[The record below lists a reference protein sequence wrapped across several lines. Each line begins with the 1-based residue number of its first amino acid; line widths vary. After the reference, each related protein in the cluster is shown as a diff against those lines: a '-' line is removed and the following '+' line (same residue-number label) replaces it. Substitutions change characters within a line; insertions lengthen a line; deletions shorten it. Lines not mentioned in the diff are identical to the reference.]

1 MAANPYFVSA
11 SVEPSDAYS
20 EYATPGGQ
28 SIPSTPASSEV
39 GASSSRRYSLAS
51 AGLELSLALKDDE
64 VSLEAESVDTG
75 SEYKTLLDQAKTAS
89 LEAEYIRS
97 PKQLYKFLEQALS
110 VAESTQAT
118 VKETPSSVTVGN
130 PLTCSVWLKD
140 DGSEANV
147 HACLEPAFAFQEPMV
162 VSIVLPRVAEAT
174 ADKKHEIQMLKLT
187 ERFEA
192 SLKEVVDRFTAKT
205 DALVGG
211 FTAKTDALAEA
222 VDILKVQTGN
232 SITFGGG
239 YVMPMDVETVV
250 VAGKSVKLQPKRITD
265 PSTTSL
271 NGVVATAKVVATAA
285 ELDALCPMMYNNNKT
300 SCDLAYDHIQPVF
313 GKIAG
318 DMAMIHQMSA
328 QNVSQNAHELAL
340 AQGGLLPNGITSDE
354 LRPLKLCTGITHLD
368 LTHANLVHLDF
379 LPALQQLKTLKL
391 NNATGI
397 SDLEPLRSLGQLE
410 TLDLTGCTKVTDVSL
425 LNDLPKLKS
434 VTLTNTGVVNKMALT
449 NPQLVITGL
458 N

>member
-39 GASSSRRYSLAS
+39 GASMSRRYSLAS

-118 VKETPSSVTVGN
+118 VKETPSSVTAGN

-140 DGSEANV
+140 DGGSEANV

-162 VSIVLPRVAEAT
+162 VAIAIPRVAEAT

-192 SLKEVVDRFTAKT
+192 SVQELVDR
-205 DALVGG
+205 

-232 SITFGGG
+232 RITFGGG
-239 YVMPMDVETVV
+239 YVMPMDVKTVV
-250 VAGKSVKLQPKRITD
+250 VAGKSAKVQPKRITD
-265 PSTTSL
+265 PSTCLT
-271 NGVVATAKVVATAA
+271 GVVATAEVATPKLST
-285 ELDALCPMMYNNNKT
+285 ELDKVPINNAAK
-300 SCDLAYDHIQPVF
+300 
-313 GKIAG
+313 GIASGDDFFRHYLWVKPAFQKFDG
-318 DMAMIHQMSA
+318 DMAMIHRQIIA
-328 QNVSQNAHELAL
+328 QHAQHAQELAL

-368 LTHANLVHLDF
+368 LTHANLTHLDF

-410 TLDLTGCTKVTDVSL
+410 TLDLTGCTKVSDVSL

-434 VTLTNTGVVNKMALT
+434 VTLTKTGVVNKMALT

-458 N
+458 D